1 MKIKMNKNL
10 TGAKIKVNKDKIIKM
25 YQDNMRVTLIAKR
38 YSMVESTIY
47 MNLKKWGIPLKRGV
61 WVKQAKPRKH
71 WEREF
76 SPELL
81 AKRKENTRI
90 NNKYIKYYKVV
101 ETVHDKFLVQEIFKK
116 SGVGN
121 E

>member
-10 TGAKIKVNKDKIIKM
+10 AGAKIKVNKDKIIKM
-25 YQDNMRVTLIAKR
+25 YQDNMRVTLIAKK
-38 YSMVESTIY
+38 YNVVESTIY
-47 MNLKKWGIPLKRGV
+47 MNLKNWGIPLKRGV

-90 NNKYIKYYKVV
+90 NNQYIKSYKVV
-101 ETVHDKFLVQEIFKK
+101 EIAHDKFLVQDLLKK
-116 SGVGN
+116 PEVGK
-121 E
+121 